1 MRQWQLICQSTLD
14 KCVLIANGEIK
25 KSRVKLLREGFK
37 KNVKLGLLAE
47 VMGGGVIMGF
57 RGPTCYQVSF
67 LMLENGLK
75 MLENYDIT

>member
-14 KCVLIANGEIK
+14 KCVLIANGVIK

-47 VMGGGVIMGF
+47 VRGG
-57 RGPTCYQVSF
+57 RGPSGFSGPNLLLGQF
-67 LMLENGLK
+67 ANA
-75 MLENYDIT
+75 